1 MGLYIGGGLMCGG
14 AYTWTIFGVSNK
26 QASHKQENEHV
37 LITRLC
43 YIKTI
48 KLKDNVLSIVYCVL

>member
-1 MGLYIGGGLMCGG
+1 MYGG

-37 LITRLC
+37 L
-43 YIKTI
+43 KTCFDYAI
-48 KLKDNVLSIVYCVL
+48 LKLQLKDNA

>member
-1 MGLYIGGGLMCGG
+1 MYGG
-14 AYTWTIFGVSNK
+14 AYTWTIFVVSNK

-43 YIKTI
+43 YIKT